1 MKPATRETVS
11 LALMLSAVAALGAD
25 MVTSLWTIDYAGAGF
40 VAALILIIAASII
53 AE

>member
-11 LALMLSAVAALGAD
+11 LALMFASVAALGAD
-25 MVTSLWTIDYAGAGF
+25 MVTSLWTLNYAGAGF
-40 VAALILIIAASII
+40 VAALILIIAASIV